1 MVNRLIILSVDFK
14 IALRMR
20 TYRADLRSLGSD
32 NNMAAVPAFPDL
44 DFALLKYFL
53 HLYVLQQSPVTFL
66 MVFFNSYI
74 SVHS

>member
-1 MVNRLIILSVDFK
+1 MNRKTGICMVNRLIILSVNFK

-20 TYRADLRSLGSD
+20 AYRTDLRSLGSD

-53 HLYVLQQSPVTFL
+53 ERVYAGEEEDS
-66 MVFFNSYI
+66 NR
-74 SVHS
+74 